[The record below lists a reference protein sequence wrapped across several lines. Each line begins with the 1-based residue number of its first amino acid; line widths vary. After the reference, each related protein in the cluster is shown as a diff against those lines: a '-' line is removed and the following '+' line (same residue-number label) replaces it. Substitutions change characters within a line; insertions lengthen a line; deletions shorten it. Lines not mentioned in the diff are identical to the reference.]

1 MEHLNI
7 VQVCTTNDTQ
17 YIDNSILHLFILLP
31 EKHQEISGFL
41 YHRELTTDIR
51 SWILKWLTV
60 KKEVSSLSKLYPNT
74 TITVNLHTFMAFKH
88 F

>member
-51 SWILKWLTV
+51 S
-60 KKEVSSLSKLYPNT
+60 
-74 TITVNLHTFMAFKH
+74 
-88 F
+88 